1 VGVRSLATAQPHA
14 IYALHAD
21 MQAF

>member
-14 IYALHAD
+14 IYALHSD
-21 MQAF
+21 MQAS